1 MMRDVNVS
9 RKCSSGYARF
19 VAAVVVGLLSFWLLD
34 CVIVVAVSPCSCYV
48 SSNGARSAWLR
59 YCVNAV
65 MFAAALMN
73 RNDTTKQTNMQSL
86 QRFYG
91 AVV

>member
-1 MMRDVNVS
+1 
-9 RKCSSGYARF
+9 
-19 VAAVVVGLLSFWLLD
+19 
-34 CVIVVAVSPCSCYV
+34 
-48 SSNGARSAWLR
+48 
-59 YCVNAV
+59 VNAV